1 MRPAS
6 SRKQLYRALTNPDRI
21 SRCCDGWMPRAKS
34 SAAAGSATRTLAKTV
49 HEKAAD
55 LDGSAVLSGG
65 SLENVIRVRGAR
77 QHNLKNVDLTIPR
90 NRLVVFTGVSGSG
103 KSSLAFDTIF
113 AEGQRRY
120 VESLSA
126 YARQFLGQVD
136 KPDVDAIEGLSPA
149 ISIDQKS
156 TSHNPRSTV
165 GTVTEIQDYLRL
177 LFGRAGEPHCPQ
189 CDRSIRPQTID
200 EMVDQIVALPEGIRY
215 QLLAPVVR
223 GKKGTHVKLLGG
235 LVAEGFA
242 RVRINGE
249 VRELADNIELDKNH
263 AHNIEVV
270 VDRLVSR
277 EGVQERLT
285 DSLRTALKRG
295 DGLALVE
302 VVPKAGDEL
311 PEGVERERLYSEN
324 FACPVHGA
332 VMEELSPR
340 LFSFNSPYGACAD
353 CHGIGHLRQFTAER
367 VVPEPSLPVYAA
379 IAPWAEKD
387 NSYYFS
393 LLYSVGEAFNF
404 EIKTPWNQLTD
415 EQRDVLLNGSR
426 EAIMIKAD
434 SRYQK
439 SAGYERPF
447 EGILPIL
454 ERQLRDASGESIRQK
469 LEKFLELVPCATCHG
484 LRLKPEAL
492 AVRVGPYAIHELTAV
507 SVGETLSRI
516 EALMGVGASEGAA
529 PLLNP
534 RQIQIGDLV
543 LREIRMRLKFLLD
556 VGLDYL
562 SLDRPAMTL
571 SGGEAQRIRLATQI
585 GAGLTGV
592 LYVLDEPS
600 IGLHQRDNDRLL
612 ATLLKL
618 RDLGNT
624 LIVVEHDE
632 DTIRAADHIVDIG
645 PGAGVHG
652 GHIVA
657 EGSFEDLLASE
668 ESLTGAYLSGR
679 RSIPTPAERRSAG
692 IRKISLIDCGR
703 NNLTGIDV
711 EVPLGRLVCVTG
723 VSGSGKSTLVNELLH
738 PALEHHL
745 GMKVPFPAGV
755 AELRG
760 ISAIDKVIVIDQSP
774 IGRTPRSNSATY
786 TGAFDP
792 IRQVFAATV
801 EAKARGYQVGQFSF
815 NVKGGRCEACS
826 GQGVNVIEMNFLPD
840 VYVQCDV
847 CKGARYNRE
856 TLQVTY
862 KGHTI
867 ADVLEMTVEQA
878 AEVFSAIPQ
887 AADRLRTLVDV
898 GLGYVKLGQPAPT
911 LSGGE
916 AQRVKLAT
924 ELSKRATGK
933 TLYLI
938 DEPTTGLSF
947 FDVHKL
953 MDVMQRLVD
962 KGNSILVIEHNL
974 DVIRCADWIIDLGP
988 DGGDKGGE
996 IVVVGTPETVA
1007 EHPTSHTGR
1016 YLKQVLAQHPPEVVA
1031 V

>member
-1 MRPAS
+1 MPSAS
-6 SRKQLYRALTNPDRI
+6 
-21 SRCCDGWMPRAKS
+21 
-34 SAAAGSATRTLAKTV
+34 AGSRSKTAPAAQLGEQGEVVTPQVAARMALRTLN
-49 HEKAAD
+49 
-55 LDGSAVLSGG
+55 GG
-65 SLENVIRVRGAR
+65 SLEDVIRVRGAR
-77 QHNLKNVDLTIPR
+77 QHNLRNIDLTIPR

-189 CDRSIRPQTID
+189 CERSIRPQTID
-200 EMVDQIVALPEGIRY
+200 EMVDQILTLPEGTRY

-223 GKKGTHVKLLGG
+223 GKKGTHQRLLSG

-270 VDRLVSR
+270 VDRLVAR
-277 EGVQERLT
+277 EGIQERLT

-295 DGLALVE
+295 EGLALVE
-302 VVPKAGDEL
+302 VVPKTGEEL
-311 PEGVERERLYSEN
+311 PDGLERDRLYSEN
-324 FACPVHGA
+324 FACPEHGA
-332 VMEELSPR
+332 VIEELSPR
-340 LFSFNSPYGACAD
+340 LFSFNSPYGACPD
-353 CHGIGHLRQFTAER
+353 CHGIGHLRRFTMER
-367 VVPEPSLPVYAA
+367 VVPDPSMPVYAA
-379 IAPWAEKD
+379 IAPWSDKD

-393 LLYSVGEAFNF
+393 LLYSVGEAYGF
-404 EIKTPWNQLTD
+404 ELKTPWNQLSD
-415 EQRDVLLNGSR
+415 EQRQVLLEGSK
-426 EAIMIKAD
+426 EPIAIQAD
-434 SRYQK
+434 SRFRKGQQAYV
-439 SAGYERPF
+439 RPF
-447 EGILPIL
+447 EGILPLL
-454 ERQLRDASGESIRQK
+454 ERQLRDANGESIRQK
-469 LEKFLELVPCATCHG
+469 LEKYLELVPCSSCRG
-484 LRLKPEAL
+484 LRLRPEAL
-492 AVRVGPYAIHELTAV
+492 AVRVGPYAIHELTSV
-507 SVGETLSRI
+507 SVSETLSRI
-516 EALMGVGASEGAA
+516 EALMGVGECEAQG
-529 PLLNP
+529 PLLTP
-534 RQIQIGDLV
+534 RQIQIGELV
-543 LREIRMRLKFLLD
+543 LREIRMRLRFLLD

-632 DTIRAADHIVDIG
+632 DTIRAADHLVDIG
-645 PGAGVHG
+645 PGAGIHG
-652 GHIVA
+652 GRVVA
-657 EGSFEDLLASE
+657 EGSLQDLLASS

-679 RSIPTPAERRSAG
+679 RAIPTPAERRDPGS
-692 IRKISLIDCGR
+692 RRLTMVNCCR
-703 NNLTGIDV
+703 NNLQGLEV
-711 EVPLGRLVCVTG
+711 EIPLGRLVCVTG

-738 PALEHHL
+738 PALEHRL
-745 GMKVPFPAGV
+745 GLKVPFPAGLE
-755 AELRG
+755 ELRG
-760 ISAIDKVIVIDQSP
+760 VKAVDKVIVIDQSP
-774 IGRTPRSNSATY
+774 IGRTPRSNPATY

-862 KGHTI
+862 RGHTI

-878 AEVFSAIPQ
+878 CEEFNAIPQ
-887 AADRLRTLVDV
+887 AAERLRTLVDV
-898 GLGYVKLGQPAPT
+898 GLGYIKLGQPAPT

-947 FDVHKL
+947 YDVHKL
-953 MDVMQRLVD
+953 MEVMQRLVD

-974 DVIRCADWIIDLGP
+974 DVIRCADWLIDLGP

-996 IVVVGTPETVA
+996 IVVCGTPEQVA
-1007 EHPTSHTGR
+1007 DHPTSHTGR
-1016 YLKQVLAQHPPEVVA
+1016 YLRKVLAEHPPQPVA
-1031 V
+1031 A

>member
-1 MRPAS
+1 
-6 SRKQLYRALTNPDRI
+6 
-21 SRCCDGWMPRAKS
+21 
-34 SAAAGSATRTLAKTV
+34 
-49 HEKAAD
+49 
-55 LDGSAVLSGG
+55 
-65 SLENVIRVRGAR
+65 
-77 QHNLKNVDLTIPR
+77 
-90 NRLVVFTGVSGSG
+90 
-103 KSSLAFDTIF
+103 
-113 AEGQRRY
+113 
-120 VESLSA
+120 
-126 YARQFLGQVD
+126 
-136 KPDVDAIEGLSPA
+136 
-149 ISIDQKS
+149 
-156 TSHNPRSTV
+156 
-165 GTVTEIQDYLRL
+165 
-177 LFGRAGEPHCPQ
+177 
-189 CDRSIRPQTID
+189 
-200 EMVDQIVALPEGIRY
+200 MVDQILALPEGTRY

-223 GKKGTHVKLLGG
+223 GKKGSHVKLLGG

-270 VDRLVSR
+270 VDRLVAR

-302 VVPKAGDEL
+302 VVPKADEEL
-311 PEGVERERLYSEN
+311 PDGVERERLYSEN

-340 LFSFNSPYGACAD
+340 LFSFNSPYGACPD
-353 CHGIGHLRQFTAER
+353 CHGIGHLRKFTAER
-367 VVPEPSLPVYAA
+367 VLPDPSLPVYAA
-379 IAPWAEKD
+379 IAPWADKD

-393 LLYSVGEAFNF
+393 LLYSVGEAYKF
-404 EIKTPWNQLTD
+404 EIKTPWNQLSA
-415 EQRDVLLNGSR
+415 EQQEVLLHGSQ
-426 EAIMIKAD
+426 EPISIQAD
-434 SRYQK
+434 SRYRK

-454 ERQLRDASGESIRQK
+454 ERQLRDASGESVRQK

-484 LRLKPEAL
+484 LRLRPEAL

-507 SVGETLSRI
+507 SVGETLRRI
-516 EALMGVGASEGAA
+516 ESLMGVGESEGAD
-529 PLLNP
+529 PLLSP

-543 LREIRMRLKFLLD
+543 LREIRLRLKFLLD

-612 ATLLKL
+612 NTLLKL

-632 DTIRAADHIVDIG
+632 DTIRAADYVVDIG

-657 EGSFEDLLASE
+657 EGSFEDLLAAE
-668 ESLTGAYLSGR
+668 DSLTGAYLSGR
-679 RSIPTPAERRSAG
+679 RSIPTPAERRSTG
-692 IRKISLIDCGR
+692 SRRLTMVDCER
-703 NNLTGIDV
+703 NNLAGFDV
-711 EVPLGRLVCVTG
+711 EIPLGRLVCVTG

-738 PALEHHL
+738 PALEHQL
-745 GMKVPFPAGV
+745 GLKVPFPPGLG
-755 AELRG
+755 ELRG
-760 ISAIDKVIVIDQSP
+760 INAIDKVIVIDQSP
-774 IGRTPRSNSATY
+774 IGRTPRSNPATY

-878 AEVFSAIPQ
+878 ADVFSAIPQ

-974 DVIRCADWIIDLGP
+974 DVIRCADWIVDLGP
-988 DGGDKGGE
+988 EGGDKGGE
-996 IVVVGTPETVA
+996 IVVTGTPEEVA
-1007 EHPTSHTGR
+1007 DHPTSHTGR
-1016 YLKQVLAQHPPEVVA
+1016 YLKQVLVQHPPEVVVA
-1031 V
+1031 

>member
-1 MRPAS
+1 MV
-6 SRKQLYRALTNPDRI
+6 RAA
-21 SRCCDGWMPRAKS
+21 AKS
-34 SAAAGSATRTLAKTV
+34 A
-49 HEKAAD
+49 
-55 LDGSAVLSGG
+55 DGSDPVSLAGG
-65 SLENVIRVRGAR
+65 NLEDVIRVRGAR
-77 QHNLKNVDLTIPR
+77 QHNLKNVDVTIPR
-90 NRLVVFTGVSGSG
+90 NKLVVFTGVSGSG

-189 CDRSIRPQTID
+189 CDRSIRPQSID
-200 EMVDQIVALPEGIRY
+200 EMVDQILLLPEETRY

-223 GKKGTHVKLLGG
+223 GKKGTHTKLISG
-235 LVAEGFA
+235 LAAEGFA
-242 RVRINGE
+242 RVRIDGE

-263 AHNIEVV
+263 SHNIEVV
-270 VDRLVSR
+270 VDRLVAR
-277 EGVQERLT
+277 EGIQERLT

-302 VVPKAGDEL
+302 VVPKKDEEL
-311 PEGVERERLYSEN
+311 PDGVDRERLYSEN

-340 LFSFNSPYGACAD
+340 LFSFNSPYGACEV
-353 CHGIGHLRQFTAER
+353 CHGIGHLRKFTSDR
-367 VVPEPSLPVYAA
+367 VVPDPTQPVYAA
-379 IAPWAEKD
+379 VAPWAEKD

-393 LLYSVGEAFNF
+393 LLYSVGEAFGF
-404 EIKTPWNQLTD
+404 EIKTPWKDLTD
-415 EQRDVLLNGSR
+415 EQRDILLNGSS
-426 EAIMIKAD
+426 EPILIQAD

-439 SAGYERPF
+439 GKPGYTRPF

-454 ERQLRDASGESIRQK
+454 ERQLRDVSGEAQRQK
-469 LEKFLELVPCATCHG
+469 LEKYLELVPCKSCAG
-484 LRLKPEAL
+484 KRLRPEAL
-492 AVRVGPYAIHELTAV
+492 AVKVGPFRIPELTSV
-507 SVGETLSRI
+507 SVGQTLDRI
-516 EALMGVGASEGAA
+516 EHLMGVGTHEGSE
-529 PLLNP
+529 PLLNS

-543 LREIRMRLKFLLD
+543 LREIRLRLRFLLD

-612 ATLLKL
+612 NTLRRL

-624 LIVVEHDE
+624 LVVVEHDE
-632 DTIRAADHIVDIG
+632 DTIRAADHLVDIG
-645 PGAGVHG
+645 PGAGIHG

-657 EGSFEDLLASE
+657 EGSFDDLLNSE

-679 RSIPTPAERRSAG
+679 RSIPTPVDRREEG
-692 IRKISLIDCGR
+692 TRRLQLINCNR
-703 NNLTGIDV
+703 NNLKNLSVDF
-711 EVPLGRLVCVTG
+711 PLGRLVSVTG

-738 PALEHHL
+738 PALENGL
-745 GMKVPFPAGV
+745 GLKVPFPTGLG
-755 AELRG
+755 ELRG
-760 ISAIDKVIVIDQSP
+760 IKSIDKVIIIDQSP
-774 IGRTPRSNSATY
+774 IGRTPRSNPATY

-792 IRQVFAATV
+792 IRQIFAATV

-815 NVKGGRCEACS
+815 NVKGGRCESCR

-847 CKGARYNRE
+847 CKGARFNRE
-856 TLQVTY
+856 TLQVKY

-867 ADVLEMTVEQA
+867 ADVLQMTVEQA

-924 ELSKRATGK
+924 ELSRRATGK

-947 FDVHKL
+947 YDVHKL

-962 KGNSILVIEHNL
+962 KGNSIICIEHNL
-974 DVIRCADWIIDLGP
+974 DVIRCSDWVIDLGP
-988 DGGDKGGE
+988 EGGDRGGE
-996 IVVVGTPETVA
+996 LLVTGTPEQVA
-1007 EHPTSHTGR
+1007 LHESSHTGR
-1016 YLKQVLAQHPPEVVA
+1016 YLSHVLEQHPPQIPAEA
-1031 V
+1031 A

>member
-1 MRPAS
+1 MSENSEPKKKSFVEAEN
-6 SRKQLYRALTNPDRI
+6 LTGEKPDNFI
-21 SRCCDGWMPRAKS
+21 C
-34 SAAAGSATRTLAKTV
+34 
-49 HEKAAD
+49 
-55 LDGSAVLSGG
+55 
-65 SLENVIRVRGAR
+65 VRGAR
-77 QHNLKNVDLTIPR
+77 QHNLQDIDLSFPR
-90 NRLVVFTGVSGSG
+90 KKLVVFTGVSGSG

-200 EMVDQIVALPEGIRY
+200 EMVDQIITLPAGTRF

-223 GKKGTHVKLLGG
+223 GKKGTHMKLLSG
-235 LVAEGFA
+235 LATEGFA

-249 VRELADNIELDKNH
+249 VRELSDNIELDKNQIH
-263 AHNIEVV
+263 TIEVV
-270 VDRLVSR
+270 VDRLIAR
-277 EGVQERLT
+277 DEIQERLT

-302 VVPKAGDEL
+302 VVPKKNEEL
-311 PEGVERERLYSEN
+311 PTELERERLYSEN

-332 VMEELSPR
+332 VIEELSPR
-340 LFSFNSPYGACAD
+340 LFSFNSPYGACPD
-353 CHGIGHLRQFTAER
+353 CHGLGHLRKFTVDR
-367 VVPEPSLPVYAA
+367 VIPDPTLPVYAA
-379 IAPWAEKD
+379 VAPWSDKE

-393 LLYSVGEAFNF
+393 LLYSVGEAFGF
-404 EIKTPWNQLTD
+404 EIKTPWKDLLE
-415 EQRDVLLNGSR
+415 EQQKTLLYGSS
-426 EAIMIKAD
+426 EPILIQAD
-434 SRYQK
+434 SRYSK
-439 SAGYERPF
+439 KGGYTKPF

-454 ERQLRDASGESIRQK
+454 ERQLKDASGESSKQK
-469 LEKFLELVPCATCHG
+469 LEKYLELVDCSSCCG
-484 LRLKPEAL
+484 KRLRPEAL
-492 AVRVGPYAIHELTAV
+492 AVKVGPYRITEFTSV
-507 SVGETLSRI
+507 SVGETLDRI
-516 EALMGVGASEGAA
+516 NELIGVGKSKDCN
-529 PLLNP
+529 PLLNN
-534 RQIQIGDLV
+534 RQLQIGDLV
-543 LREIRMRLKFLLD
+543 LKEIRMRLRFLLD

-612 ATLLKL
+612 VTLRRL

-624 LIVVEHDE
+624 LVVVEHDE
-632 DTIRAADHIVDIG
+632 ETIRAADYLVDIG

-652 GHIVA
+652 GRIVA
-657 EGSFEDLLASE
+657 QGTVDNLLNSKD
-668 ESLTGAYLSGR
+668 SLTGAYLSGR
-679 RSIPTPAERRSAG
+679 SSIPTPSIRRNEG
-692 IRKISLIDCGR
+692 NRNLRLVDCQL
-703 NNLTGIDV
+703 NNLKNITVDF
-711 EVPLGRLVCVTG
+711 PLGRLIAVTG
-723 VSGSGKSTLVNELLH
+723 VSGSGKSTLINELLH
-738 PALEHHL
+738 PALNNSL
-745 GMKVPFPAGV
+745 GLKVPFPKGLKQ
-755 AELRG
+755 LRG
-760 ISAIDKVIVIDQSP
+760 IKAIDKVIVIDQSP
-774 IGRTPRSNSATY
+774 IGRTPRSNPATY

-792 IRQVFAATV
+792 IRNIFAASI

-815 NVKGGRCEACS
+815 NVKGGRCEACK

-847 CKGARYNRE
+847 CKGARFNRE
-856 TLQVTY
+856 TLQVKY
-862 KGHTI
+862 KGFSI
-867 ADVLEMTVEQA
+867 SDVLEMTVEQA
-878 AEVFSAIPQ
+878 ADVFTAIPQ
-887 AADRLRTLVDV
+887 AAERLRTLVDV
-898 GLGYVKLGQPAPT
+898 GLGYIKLGQPAPT

-924 ELSKRATGK
+924 ELSRRATGK

-947 FDVHKL
+947 YDVHKL
-953 MDVMQRLVD
+953 MDVIQRLVD
-962 KGNSILVIEHNL
+962 KGNSIIVIEHNL
-974 DVIRCADWIIDLGP
+974 DVIRCSDWIIDLGP
-988 DGGDKGGE
+988 EGGDRGGE
-996 IVVVGTPETVA
+996 VIVSGTPEVVA
-1007 EHPTSHTGR
+1007 AHPTSHTGA
-1016 YLKQVLAQHPPEVVA
+1016 YLKNVLANHPKDISTTSD
-1031 V
+1031 

>member
-1 MRPAS
+1 MGRPAPKPKDPS
-6 SRKQLYRALTNPDRI
+6 H
-21 SRCCDGWMPRAKS
+21 
-34 SAAAGSATRTLAKTV
+34 AAGPIN
-49 HEKAAD
+49 
-55 LDGSAVLSGG
+55 LSGG
-65 SLENVIRVRGAR
+65 SLEDVIRVRGAR
-77 QHNLKNVDLTIPR
+77 QHNLKNVDVTIPR
-90 NRLVVFTGVSGSG
+90 NKLVVFTGVSGSG

-189 CDRSIRPQTID
+189 CDRPIRPQTID
-200 EMVDQIVALPEGIRY
+200 EMVDQILTLPEGTRY

-223 GKKGTHVKLLGG
+223 GKKGTHTKLISSLA
-235 LVAEGFA
+235 AEGFA

-263 AHNIEVV
+263 SHSVDVV
-270 VDRLVSR
+270 VDRLVAR
-277 EGVQERLT
+277 DGIQERLT

-295 DGLALVE
+295 DGLAVVE
-302 VVPKAGDEL
+302 VVPKKDEAL

-324 FACPVHGA
+324 FACPEHGA
-332 VMEELSPR
+332 VFEELSPR
-340 LFSFNSPYGACAD
+340 LFSFNSPYGACED
-353 CHGIGHLRQFTAER
+353 CHGIGHLRKFTSER
-367 VVPEPSLPVYAA
+367 VVPDPSLPVYAA
-379 IAPWAEKD
+379 VAPWAEKD

-393 LLYSVGEAFNF
+393 LLYSVGEAFGF

-415 EQRDVLLNGSR
+415 DQRDVLLNGSR
-426 EAIMIKAD
+426 EPILIQAD
-434 SRYQK
+434 SRYRK
-439 SAGYERPF
+439 SAGYQRPF

-454 ERQLRDASGESIRQK
+454 ERQLRDVSGESQRQK
-469 LEKFLELVPCATCHG
+469 LEKFLELVPCATCAG
-484 LRLKPEAL
+484 QRLRPEAL
-492 AVRVGPYAIHELTAV
+492 AVRVGPFRITELTAV
-507 SVGETLSRI
+507 SVGQTLERI
-516 EALMGVGASEGAA
+516 EHLMGVGAAEGAE
-529 PLLNP
+529 PLLTS

-543 LREIRMRLKFLLD
+543 LREIRMRLRFLLD

-612 ATLLKL
+612 ATLERL

-624 LIVVEHDE
+624 LVVVEHDE
-632 DTIRAADHIVDIG
+632 DTIRAADHLVDIG

-657 EGSFEDLLASE
+657 EGSLDDLLTAE
-668 ESLTGAYLSGR
+668 QSLTGAYLSGR
-679 RSIPTPAERRSAG
+679 RSIPTPPERRNAG
-692 IRKISLIDCGR
+692 SRSLKLVDCAR
-703 NNLTGIDV
+703 NNLKNLSV
-711 EVPLGRLVCVTG
+711 EFPLGRLVSVTG

-738 PALEHHL
+738 PALEHGL
-745 GMKVPFPAGV
+745 GHKVPFPAGL

-760 ISAIDKVIVIDQSP
+760 LKSIDKVIVIDQSP
-774 IGRTPRSNSATY
+774 IGRTPRSNPATY

-815 NVKGGRCEACS
+815 NVKGGRCEACR

-847 CKGARYNRE
+847 CKGARFNRE

-878 AEVFSAIPQ
+878 ANVFSAIPQ

-924 ELSKRATGK
+924 ELSRRATGK

-947 FDVHKL
+947 YDVHKL

-962 KGNSILVIEHNL
+962 KGNSIICIEHNL
-974 DVIRCADWIIDLGP
+974 DVIRCSDWIIDLGP
-988 DGGDKGGE
+988 EGGDKGGQ
-996 IVVVGTPETVA
+996 IVACGTPEEVA
-1007 EHPTSHTGR
+1007 QHPSSHTGR
-1016 YLKQVLAQHPPEVVA
+1016 YLQKVLELHPAQEMA
-1031 V
+1031 TAA

>member
-1 MRPAS
+1 
-6 SRKQLYRALTNPDRI
+6 
-21 SRCCDGWMPRAKS
+21 MPRARGGS
-34 SAAAGSATRTLAKTV
+34 SAPNGSKATAGDSPTLSAGP
-49 HEKAAD
+49 
-55 LDGSAVLSGG
+55 DGLSGR
-65 SLENVIRVRGAR
+65 LEDVIRVRGAR
-77 QHNLKNVDLTIPR
+77 QHNLRNVDLTIPR

-177 LFGRAGEPHCPQ
+177 LFGRAGTPHCPH
-189 CDRSIRPQTID
+189 CDRPISPQTID
-200 EMVDQIVALPEGIRY
+200 EMVDQILTLPEGTRY

-223 GKKGTHVKLLGG
+223 GKKGTHVKLLAG
-235 LVAEGFA
+235 LVTEGFA

-263 AHNIEVV
+263 VHSIEVV
-270 VDRLVSR
+270 VDRLVAR
-277 EGVQERLT
+277 EGLSERLT

-295 DGLALVE
+295 EGLAMVELVPREGEE
-302 VVPKAGDEL
+302 V
-311 PEGVERERLYSEN
+311 PEGWERERLFSEH
-324 FACPVHGA
+324 FACPEHGA

-353 CHGIGHLRQFTAER
+353 CHGLGHLRRFTMQR
-367 VVPEPSLPVYAA
+367 VVPDPNQPVYAA
-379 IAPWAEKD
+379 IAPWSDKD

-393 LLYSVGEAFNF
+393 LLFSVGEAFGF
-404 EIKTPWNQLTD
+404 ELKTPWNQLSD
-415 EQRDVLLNGSR
+415 EQRDVLLNGSG
-426 EAIMIKAD
+426 EPIMIQAD
-434 SRYQK
+434 SRYRK
-439 SAGYERPF
+439 SKGLLRPF
-447 EGILPIL
+447 EGVLPIL
-454 ERQLRDASGESIRQK
+454 ERQLRDASGEAIRQK
-469 LEKFLELVPCATCHG
+469 LEKFLELVPCATCQG
-484 LRLKPEAL
+484 LRLRPEAL
-492 AVRVGPYAIHELTAV
+492 AVRMGPYRIHELTAV
-507 SVGETLSRI
+507 GVDETLRRI
-516 EALMGVGASEGAA
+516 EALMGVGASEPSE
-529 PLLNP
+529 PLLTP
-534 RQIQIGDLV
+534 RQIQIGELV
-543 LREIRMRLKFLLD
+543 LREIRLRLRFLLD

-632 DTIRAADHIVDIG
+632 DTIRAADHLVDIG

-652 GHIVA
+652 GRIVA
-657 EGSFEDLLASE
+657 EGGLKELLAAE

-679 RSIPTPAERRSAG
+679 RTIPTPPERRVAG
-692 IRKISLIDCGR
+692 SRRLRLLNCSR
-703 NNLTGIDV
+703 NNLRDV
-711 EVPLGRLVCVTG
+711 SVDIPLGRLVAVTG

-738 PALEHHL
+738 PALEHEL
-745 GMKVPFPAGV
+745 GLKVPFPTGLG
-755 AELRG
+755 ELRG
-760 ISAIDKVIVIDQSP
+760 IQAVDKVIVIDQSP
-774 IGRTPRSNSATY
+774 IGRTPRSNPATY

-815 NVKGGRCEACS
+815 NVKGGRCEACG

-840 VYVQCDV
+840 VYVQCEV

-856 TLQVTY
+856 TLQVTFR
-862 KGHTI
+862 GHSI
-867 ADVLEMTVEQA
+867 ADVLQMTVEQA
-878 AEVFSAIPQ
+878 AEEFAAIPQ

-898 GLGYVKLGQPAPT
+898 GLGYIKLGQPAPT

-924 ELSKRATGK
+924 ELSRRATGK

-947 FDVHKL
+947 YDVHKL
-953 MDVMQRLVD
+953 VEVVQRLVE
-962 KGNSILVIEHNL
+962 KGNSVLVIEHNL

-988 DGGDKGGE
+988 EGGDKGGE
-996 IVVVGTPETVA
+996 IVVCGTPEEVA

-1016 YLKQVLAQHPPEVVA
+1016 YLRKALEQHPPAPAEVGA
-1031 V
+1031 AA

>member
-1 MRPAS
+1 
-6 SRKQLYRALTNPDRI
+6 
-21 SRCCDGWMPRAKS
+21 MPRATAS
-34 SAAAGSATRTLAKTV
+34 ASPAATAAAPNGATSASEAALTLN
-49 HEKAAD
+49 
-55 LDGSAVLSGG
+55 GG
-65 SLENVIRVRGAR
+65 SLEDVIRVRGAR

-200 EMVDQIVALPEGIRY
+200 EMVDQILTLPEGTRY

-263 AHNIEVV
+263 AHHIEVV
-270 VDRLVSR
+270 VDRLVAR
-277 EGVQERLT
+277 DGIQERLT

-302 VVPKAGDEL
+302 VVPKTGEEL
-311 PEGVERERLYSEN
+311 PEGLERERLYSEN

-340 LFSFNSPYGACAD
+340 LFSFNSPYGACPD
-353 CHGIGHLRQFTAER
+353 CHGLGHLRQFTEDR
-367 VVPEPSLPVYAA
+367 VVPDPSLPVYAA
-379 IAPWAEKD
+379 IAPWSDKD
-387 NSYYFS
+387 SSYYFS
-393 LLYSVGEAFNF
+393 LLYSVGEAFGF
-404 EIKTPWNQLTD
+404 EIKLPWSELGQ
-415 EQRDVLLNGSR
+415 EQRQVLLHGSS
-426 EAIMIKAD
+426 EPIPIQAD
-434 SRYQK
+434 SRYRK
-439 SAGYERPF
+439 SQTYERPF

-454 ERQLRDASGESIRQK
+454 ERQLRDASGEAVRQK
-469 LEKFLELVPCATCHG
+469 LEKYLELVPCSTCQG
-484 LRLKPEAL
+484 LRLRPEAL
-492 AVRVGPYAIHELTAV
+492 AVRVGPYRIHELTST
-507 SVGETLSRI
+507 SVGESLARI
-516 EALMGVGASEGAA
+516 EALMGVGASAGAP
-529 PLLNP
+529 PLLSP

-632 DTIRAADHIVDIG
+632 DTIRAADYVVDIG

-652 GHIVA
+652 GRIVS
-657 EGSFEDLLASE
+657 EGGLEQLLAAE
-668 ESLTGAYLSGR
+668 DSLTGAYLSGR
-679 RSIPTPAERRSAG
+679 RSIPTPAERRQACT
-692 IRKISLIDCGR
+692 RQLTLVNCRR
-703 NNLTGIDV
+703 NNLDDISV
-711 EVPLGRLVCVTG
+711 EIPLGRLVCVTG

-738 PALEHHL
+738 PALEHKL
-745 GMKVPFPAGV
+745 GLKVPFPSGL
-755 AELRG
+755 ESLKG
-760 ISAIDKVIVIDQSP
+760 MKSIDKVIVIDQSP
-774 IGRTPRSNSATY
+774 IGRTPRSNPATY

-862 KGHTI
+862 KGFTI
-867 ADVLEMTVEQA
+867 ADVLQMTVEQA
-878 AEVFSAIPQ
+878 ADVFSAIPQ

-898 GLGYVKLGQPAPT
+898 GLGYIKLGQPAPT

-947 FDVHKL
+947 YDVHKL

-988 DGGDKGGE
+988 EGGDKGGE
-996 IVVVGTPETVA
+996 IVVCGTPEEVA

-1016 YLKQVLAQHPPEVVA
+1016 YLKQVLEQHPPVEVA
-1031 V
+1031 A

>member
-1 MRPAS
+1 MV
-6 SRKQLYRALTNPDRI
+6 RAA
-21 SRCCDGWMPRAKS
+21 AKS
-34 SAAAGSATRTLAKTV
+34 A
-49 HEKAAD
+49 
-55 LDGSAVLSGG
+55 DGSDPVSLAGG
-65 SLENVIRVRGAR
+65 NLEDVIRVRGAR
-77 QHNLKNVDLTIPR
+77 QHNLKNVDVTIPR
-90 NRLVVFTGVSGSG
+90 NKLVVFTGVSGSG

-189 CDRSIRPQTID
+189 CDRSIRPQSID
-200 EMVDQIVALPEGIRY
+200 EMVDQILLLPEETRY

-223 GKKGTHVKLLGG
+223 GKKGTHTKLISG
-235 LVAEGFA
+235 LAAEGFA

-263 AHNIEVV
+263 SHNVEVV
-270 VDRLVSR
+270 VDRLVAR
-277 EGVQERLT
+277 EGIQERLT

-302 VVPKAGDEL
+302 VVPKKGEGL
-311 PEGVERERLYSEN
+311 PDGVDRERLYSEN
-324 FACPVHGA
+324 YACPVHGA

-340 LFSFNSPYGACAD
+340 LFSFNSPYGACEV
-353 CHGIGHLRQFTAER
+353 CHGIGHLRKFTSDR
-367 VVPEPSLPVYAA
+367 VVPDPTQPVYAA
-379 IAPWAEKD
+379 VAPWAEKD

-393 LLYSVGEAFNF
+393 LLYSVGEAFGF
-404 EIKTPWNQLTD
+404 EIKTPWKDLTD
-415 EQRDVLLNGSR
+415 EQRDILLNGSS
-426 EAIMIKAD
+426 EPILIQAD

-439 SAGYERPF
+439 GKPGYTRPF

-454 ERQLRDASGESIRQK
+454 ERQLRDVSGEAQRQK
-469 LEKFLELVPCATCHG
+469 LEKYLELVPCLACG
-484 LRLKPEAL
+484 GKRLRPEAL
-492 AVRVGPYAIHELTAV
+492 AVKVGPFRITDLTSV
-507 SVGETLSRI
+507 SVDQTLERI
-516 EALMGVGASEGAA
+516 EQMMGVGAHEGSE
-529 PLLNP
+529 PLLNS

-543 LREIRMRLKFLLD
+543 LREIRLRLCFLLD

-612 ATLLKL
+612 NTLRRL

-624 LIVVEHDE
+624 LVVVEHDE
-632 DTIRAADHIVDIG
+632 DTIRAADHLVDIG
-645 PGAGVHG
+645 PGAGIHG

-657 EGSFEDLLASE
+657 EGSFDDLLNSE
-668 ESLTGAYLSGR
+668 DSLTGAYLSGR
-679 RSIPTPAERRSAG
+679 RSIPTPAERREEG
-692 IRKISLIDCGR
+692 TRRLQLMNCNR
-703 NNLTGIDV
+703 NNLKNVNVDF
-711 EVPLGRLVCVTG
+711 PLGRLVSVTG

-738 PALEHHL
+738 PALENGL
-745 GMKVPFPAGV
+745 GLKVPFPTGLG
-755 AELRG
+755 ELRG
-760 ISAIDKVIVIDQSP
+760 IKSIDKVIIIDQSP
-774 IGRTPRSNSATY
+774 IGRTPRSNPATY

-792 IRQVFAATV
+792 IRQIFAATV

-815 NVKGGRCEACS
+815 NVKGGRCESCR

-847 CKGARYNRE
+847 CKGARFNRE
-856 TLQVTY
+856 TLQVKY

-867 ADVLEMTVEQA
+867 ADVLQMTVEQA

-924 ELSKRATGK
+924 ELSRRATGK

-947 FDVHKL
+947 YDVHKL

-962 KGNSILVIEHNL
+962 KGNSIICIEHNL
-974 DVIRCADWIIDLGP
+974 DVIRCSDWVIDLGP
-988 DGGDKGGE
+988 EGGDRGGE
-996 IVVVGTPETVA
+996 LLVTGTPEQVA
-1007 EHPTSHTGR
+1007 QHESSHTGR
-1016 YLKQVLAQHPPEVVA
+1016 YLSHVLEQHPPQVPAEA
-1031 V
+1031 A

>member
-1 MRPAS
+1 MGRPAPKPKDPS
-6 SRKQLYRALTNPDRI
+6 H
-21 SRCCDGWMPRAKS
+21 
-34 SAAAGSATRTLAKTV
+34 AAGPIN
-49 HEKAAD
+49 
-55 LDGSAVLSGG
+55 LSGG
-65 SLENVIRVRGAR
+65 SLEDVIRVRGAR
-77 QHNLKNVDLTIPR
+77 QHNLKNVDVTIPR
-90 NRLVVFTGVSGSG
+90 NKLVVFTGVSGSG

-189 CDRSIRPQTID
+189 CDRPIRPQTID
-200 EMVDQIVALPEGIRY
+200 EMVDQILTLPEGTRY

-223 GKKGTHVKLLGG
+223 GKKGTHTKLISG
-235 LVAEGFA
+235 LAAEGFA

-263 AHNIEVV
+263 SHSIDVV
-270 VDRLVSR
+270 VDRLVAR
-277 EGVQERLT
+277 DGIQERLT

-295 DGLALVE
+295 DGLAVVE
-302 VVPKAGDEL
+302 VVPKKDEAL

-324 FACPVHGA
+324 FACPEHGA
-332 VMEELSPR
+332 VFEELSPR
-340 LFSFNSPYGACAD
+340 LFSFNSPYGACED
-353 CHGIGHLRQFTAER
+353 CHGIGHLRKFTSER
-367 VVPEPSLPVYAA
+367 VVPDPSLPVYAA
-379 IAPWAEKD
+379 VAPWAEKD

-393 LLYSVGEAFNF
+393 LLYSVGEAFGF

-415 EQRDVLLNGSR
+415 DQRDVLLNGSR
-426 EAIMIKAD
+426 EPILIQAD
-434 SRYQK
+434 SRYRK
-439 SAGYERPF
+439 SAGYQRPF

-454 ERQLRDASGESIRQK
+454 ERQLRDVSGESQRQK
-469 LEKFLELVPCATCHG
+469 LEKFLELVPCATCAG
-484 LRLKPEAL
+484 QRLRPEAL
-492 AVRVGPYAIHELTAV
+492 AVRVGPFRITELTAV
-507 SVGETLSRI
+507 SVGQTLERI
-516 EALMGVGASEGAA
+516 EHLMGVGAAEGAE
-529 PLLNP
+529 PLLTS

-543 LREIRMRLKFLLD
+543 LREIRMRLRFLLD

-612 ATLLKL
+612 ATLERL

-624 LIVVEHDE
+624 LVVVEHDE
-632 DTIRAADHIVDIG
+632 DTIRAADHLVDIG

-657 EGSFEDLLASE
+657 EGSLDDLLTAE
-668 ESLTGAYLSGR
+668 QSLTGAYLSGR
-679 RSIPTPAERRSAG
+679 RSIPTPPERRNAG
-692 IRKISLIDCGR
+692 SRSLKLVDCAR
-703 NNLTGIDV
+703 NNLKNLSV
-711 EVPLGRLVCVTG
+711 EFPLGRLVSVTG

-738 PALEHHL
+738 PALEHGL
-745 GMKVPFPAGV
+745 GHKVPFPAGL

-760 ISAIDKVIVIDQSP
+760 LKSIDKVIVIDQSP
-774 IGRTPRSNSATY
+774 IGRTPRSNPASY

-815 NVKGGRCEACS
+815 NVKGGRCEACR

-847 CKGARYNRE
+847 CKGARFNRE

-878 AEVFSAIPQ
+878 ADVFSAIPQ

-924 ELSKRATGK
+924 ELSRRATGK

-947 FDVHKL
+947 YDVHKL

-962 KGNSILVIEHNL
+962 KGNSIICIEHNL
-974 DVIRCADWIIDLGP
+974 DVIRCSDWIIDLGP
-988 DGGDKGGE
+988 EGGDNGGQ
-996 IVVVGTPETVA
+996 IVACGTPEEVA
-1007 EHPTSHTGR
+1007 QHPSSHTGR
-1016 YLKQVLAQHPPEVVA
+1016 YLQKVLELHPAQEMA
-1031 V
+1031 TAA

>member
-1 MRPAS
+1 
-6 SRKQLYRALTNPDRI
+6 
-21 SRCCDGWMPRAKS
+21 
-34 SAAAGSATRTLAKTV
+34 
-49 HEKAAD
+49 
-55 LDGSAVLSGG
+55 
-65 SLENVIRVRGAR
+65 
-77 QHNLKNVDLTIPR
+77 
-90 NRLVVFTGVSGSG
+90 
-103 KSSLAFDTIF
+103 
-113 AEGQRRY
+113 
-120 VESLSA
+120 
-126 YARQFLGQVD
+126 
-136 KPDVDAIEGLSPA
+136 
-149 ISIDQKS
+149 
-156 TSHNPRSTV
+156 
-165 GTVTEIQDYLRL
+165 
-177 LFGRAGEPHCPQ
+177 
-189 CDRSIRPQTID
+189 
-200 EMVDQIVALPEGIRY
+200 MVDQILTLPEGCRY

-223 GKKGTHVKLLGG
+223 GKKGTHVKLLSG

-270 VDRLVSR
+270 VDRLVAR
-277 EGVQERLT
+277 EGIQERLT

-295 DGLALVE
+295 EGLALVE
-302 VVPKAGDEL
+302 VVPKGEEPL
-311 PEGVERERLYSEN
+311 PDGVERERLYSEN

-340 LFSFNSPYGACAD
+340 LFSFNSPYGACSD
-353 CHGIGHLRQFTAER
+353 CHGIGHLRKFTMER
-367 VVPEPSLPVYAA
+367 VVPDPSLPVYAA
-379 IAPWAEKD
+379 IAPWSDKD

-393 LLYSVGEAFNF
+393 LIYSVGEAFGF
-404 EIKTPWNQLTD
+404 EIKTPWNQLTA
-415 EQRDVLLNGSR
+415 EQQEALLNGSK
-426 EAIMIKAD
+426 EPIVIQAD
-434 SRYQK
+434 SRYRKGQ
-439 SAGYERPF
+439 SYTRPF

-454 ERQLRDASGESIRQK
+454 ERQLRDASGESVRQK
-469 LEKFLELVPCATCHG
+469 LEKYLEMVPCATCRG
-484 LRLKPEAL
+484 LRLRPEAL
-492 AVRVGPYAIHELTAV
+492 AVKVGPYAIHELTAV
-507 SVGETLSRI
+507 SVAESLSRI
-516 EALMGVGASEGAA
+516 EALMGVGESEARG
-529 PLLNP
+529 PLLSE

-543 LREIRMRLKFLLD
+543 LREIRMRLRFLLD

-632 DTIRAADHIVDIG
+632 DTIRAADHLVDIG

-657 EGSFEDLLASE
+657 EGSLANLLAAE

-679 RSIPTPAERRSAG
+679 RSIPTPAQRRDAG
-692 IRKISLIDCGR
+692 SRRLTLQNCSR

-711 EVPLGRLVCVTG
+711 EIPLGRLVCVTG

-738 PALEHHL
+738 PALEHQL
-745 GMKVPFPAGV
+745 GLKVPFPAGLG
-755 AELRG
+755 ELRG
-760 ISAIDKVIVIDQSP
+760 IKAIDKVIVIDQSP
-774 IGRTPRSNSATY
+774 IGRTPRSNPATY

-878 AEVFSAIPQ
+878 ADVFSAIPQ
-887 AADRLRTLVDV
+887 AAERLRTLVDV

-947 FDVHKL
+947 YDVHKL

-974 DVIRCADWIIDLGP
+974 DVIRCADWIVDLGP

-1007 EHPTSHTGR
+1007 EHPTSHTGK
-1016 YLKQVLAQHPPEVVA
+1016 YLKQVLEQHPPQVVA
-1031 V
+1031 A

>member
-1 MRPAS
+1 MG
-6 SRKQLYRALTNPDRI
+6 RAAPKSKAPSLAEPVKLTAESD
-21 SRCCDGWMPRAKS
+21 
-34 SAAAGSATRTLAKTV
+34 
-49 HEKAAD
+49 
-55 LDGSAVLSGG
+55 
-65 SLENVIRVRGAR
+65 ENVIRVRGAR

-90 NRLVVFTGVSGSG
+90 NKMVVFTGVSGSG

-177 LFGRAGEPHCPQ
+177 LFGRAGDPHCPR
-189 CDRSIRPQTID
+189 CDRPIRPQTID
-200 EMVDQIVALPEGIRY
+200 EMVDQILTLPESTRY

-223 GKKGTHVKLLGG
+223 GKKGTHTKLISG
-235 LVAEGFA
+235 LAAEGFA
-242 RVRINGE
+242 RVRIDGE
-249 VRELADNIELDKNH
+249 VRELADNIELDKNQS
-263 AHNIEVV
+263 HNIEVV
-270 VDRLVSR
+270 VDRLVAR
-277 EGVQERLT
+277 EGIQERLT

-295 DGLALVE
+295 DGLAIVE
-302 VVPKAGDEL
+302 VVPKKDEQL
-311 PEGVERERLYSEN
+311 PEGVDRERLFSEN
-324 FACPVHGA
+324 FACPEHGA
-332 VMEELSPR
+332 IMEELSPR
-340 LFSFNSPYGACAD
+340 LFSFNSPYGACEA
-353 CHGIGHLRQFTAER
+353 CHGIGHLRKFTAER
-367 VVPEPSLPVYAA
+367 VVPDPSLPVYAA
-379 IAPWAEKD
+379 VAPWAEKD

-393 LLYSVGEAFNF
+393 LLYSVGEAFGF
-404 EIKTPWNQLTD
+404 EIKTPWKELTE
-415 EQRDVLLNGSR
+415 EQQDVLLNGSR
-426 EAIMIKAD
+426 EPILIQAD
-434 SRYQK
+434 SRYRK
-439 SAGYERPF
+439 GSAGYQRPF

-454 ERQLRDASGESIRQK
+454 ERQLRDASGEAQRQK
-469 LEKFLELVPCATCHG
+469 LEKFLELVPCSSCAG
-484 LRLKPEAL
+484 KRLRPEAL
-492 AVRVGPYAIHELTAV
+492 AVRMGCFRITDLTAV
-507 SVGETLSRI
+507 SVGQTLDRI
-516 EALMGVGASEGAA
+516 EQLMGVGAFESSA
-529 PLLNP
+529 PLLTN
-534 RQIQIGDLV
+534 RQMQIGDLV
-543 LREIRMRLKFLLD
+543 LREIRMRLRFLLD

-612 ATLLKL
+612 ATLERL

-624 LIVVEHDE
+624 LVVVEHDE
-632 DTIRAADHIVDIG
+632 DTIRAADHVVDIG

-657 EGSFEDLLASE
+657 EGSLDDLLNAADSV
-668 ESLTGAYLSGR
+668 TGAYLSGE

-692 IRKISLIDCGR
+692 TRSLKLLNCNR
-703 NNLTGIDV
+703 NNLKDLSV
-711 EVPLGRLVCVTG
+711 EFPLGRLVSITG

-738 PALEHHL
+738 PALEHGL
-745 GMKVPFPAGV
+745 GHKVPFPHGLG
-755 AELRG
+755 EMRG
-760 ISAIDKVIVIDQSP
+760 LKSIDKVIVIDQSP
-774 IGRTPRSNSATY
+774 IGRTPRSNPATY

-815 NVKGGRCEACS
+815 NVKGGRCEACR

-847 CKGARYNRE
+847 CKGARFNRE

-862 KGHTI
+862 RGHTI

-924 ELSKRATGK
+924 ELSRRATGK

-947 FDVHKL
+947 YDVHKL

-962 KGNSILVIEHNL
+962 KGNSIICIEHNL
-974 DVIRCADWIIDLGP
+974 DVIRCSDWLIDLGP
-988 DGGDKGGE
+988 EGGDRGGQL
-996 IVVVGTPETVA
+996 VACGTPEEVA
-1007 EHPTSHTGR
+1007 QHPTSHTGR
-1016 YLKQVLAQHPPEVVA
+1016 YLARVLEQHPPQPVPLA
-1031 V
+1031 A

>member
-1 MRPAS
+1 
-6 SRKQLYRALTNPDRI
+6 
-21 SRCCDGWMPRAKS
+21 MPRA
-34 SAAAGSATRTLAKTV
+34 LAQSV
-49 HEKAAD
+49 NEKAAQQA
-55 LDGSAVLSGG
+55 LNALNGG
-65 SLENVIRVRGAR
+65 RSLEDVIRVRGAR
-77 QHNLKNVDLTIPR
+77 QHNLKNVDVTIPR
-90 NRLVVFTGVSGSG
+90 NKLVVFTGVSGSG

-177 LFGRAGEPHCPQ
+177 LFGRAGEPHCPA
-189 CDRSIRPQTID
+189 CDRSIRPQSID
-200 EMVDQIVALPEGIRY
+200 EMVDQILQLPEGTRY

-223 GKKGTHVKLLGG
+223 GKKGTHVKLLSG

-270 VDRLVSR
+270 VDRLVAR

-295 DGLALVE
+295 EGLALVE
-302 VVPKAGDEL
+302 VVPKADEPL
-311 PEGVERERLYSEN
+311 PEGVEKERLYSEN

-340 LFSFNSPYGACAD
+340 LFSFNSPYGACPD
-353 CHGIGHLRQFTAER
+353 CHGIGHLRQFTTER
-367 VVPEPSLPVYAA
+367 VIPDPSLPVYAA
-379 IAPWAEKD
+379 VAPWAEKD
-387 NSYYFS
+387 NAYYFS
-393 LLYSVGEAFNF
+393 LLYSVGEAFGF
-404 EIKTPWNQLTD
+404 EIKTPWNELTP
-415 EQRDVLLNGSR
+415 EQHDVLLNGSK
-426 EAIMIKAD
+426 EPIAIQAD
-434 SRYQK
+434 SRYRKAQT
-439 SAGYERPF
+439 YLRPF

-454 ERQLRDASGESIRQK
+454 ERQLRDASGESMRQK
-469 LEKFLELVPCATCHG
+469 LEKYLELVPCASCHG

-492 AVRVGPYAIHELTAV
+492 AVRVGPYRIHELTSS
-507 SVGETLSRI
+507 SVGESLRRI
-516 EALMGVGASEGAA
+516 EALMGVGASEGSE

-612 ATLLKL
+612 NTLTKL

-657 EGSFEDLLASE
+657 EGSLDTLLSAKD
-668 ESLTGAYLSGR
+668 SLTGAYLSGR
-679 RSIPTPAERRSAG
+679 RAIPTPAERRSSG
-692 IRKISLIDCGR
+692 SRKLTLVGCAR
-703 NNLTGIDV
+703 NNLSGFDV
-711 EVPLGRLVCVTG
+711 DFPLGRLVCVTG
-723 VSGSGKSTLVNELLH
+723 VSGSGKSTMVNELLH
-738 PALEHHL
+738 PALEHKL
-745 GMKVPFPAGV
+745 GLKVPFPSGV
-755 AELRG
+755 QELKG
-760 ISAIDKVIVIDQSP
+760 ITAIDKVIVIDQSP
-774 IGRTPRSNSATY
+774 IGRTPRSNPATY

-856 TLQVTY
+856 TLQVKY
-862 KGHTI
+862 KGFTI

-878 AEVFSAIPQ
+878 CEVFSAIPQ

-947 FDVHKL
+947 YDVHKL
-953 MDVMQRLVD
+953 MDVIQRLVD
-962 KGNSILVIEHNL
+962 KGNSVLVIEHNL
-974 DVIRCADWIIDLGP
+974 DVIRCSDWIIDLGP
-988 DGGDKGGE
+988 EGGDKGGE
-996 IVVVGTPETVA
+996 IVVTGTPEEVA
-1007 EHPTSHTGR
+1007 QHPSSHTGR
-1016 YLKQVLAQHPPEVVA
+1016 YLKQVLEQHPPQA
-1031 V
+1031 AAA

>member
-1 MRPAS
+1 MGR
-6 SRKQLYRALTNPDRI
+6 L
-21 SRCCDGWMPRAKS
+21 
-34 SAAAGSATRTLAKTV
+34 AGV
-49 HEKAAD
+49 NGQEKAARKEPF
-55 LDGSAVLSGG
+55 DGGLNLEG
-65 SLENVIRVRGAR
+65 SLEDVIRVRGAR
-77 QHNLKNVDLTIPR
+77 QHNLRNIDLTIPR
-90 NRLVVFTGVSGSG
+90 NSLVVFTGVSGSG

-177 LFGRAGEPHCPQ
+177 LYGRAGEPHCPQ
-189 CDRSIRPQTID
+189 CDRSIRPESID
-200 EMVDQIVALPEGIRY
+200 EMVDRISSLPEGTRY

-223 GKKGTHVKLLGG
+223 GKKGTHTKLLSG

-249 VRELADNIELDKNH
+249 VRELSDNIELDKNH

-270 VDRLVSR
+270 VDRLVAR
-277 EGVQERLT
+277 EGIAERLT
-285 DSLRTALKRG
+285 DSLRTCLKRG

-302 VVPKAGDEL
+302 VVPKAGEEL
-311 PEGVERERLYSEN
+311 PEGVDRERLYSEN

-340 LFSFNSPYGACAD
+340 LFSFNSPYGACPD
-353 CHGIGHLRQFTAER
+353 CHGLGHLRTFTFER
-367 VVPEPSLPVYAA
+367 VVPDPSLPVYAA
-379 IAPWAEKD
+379 IAPWSDKD

-393 LLYSVGEAFNF
+393 LLFSVGEAFGF
-404 EIKTPWNQLTD
+404 EIKQPWKQLTAD
-415 EQRDVLLNGSR
+415 QQKILLYGSP
-426 EAIMIKAD
+426 EPIAVQAD
-434 SRYQK
+434 SRYAK
-439 SAGYERPF
+439 GPGYLRPF

-454 ERQLRDASGESIRQK
+454 ERQLRDASGEAVRQK
-469 LEKFLELVPCATCHG
+469 LEKYLDLVPCGTCHG
-484 LRLKPEAL
+484 LRLRPEAL
-492 AVRVGPYAIHELTAV
+492 AVKVGPYGITELTNV
-507 SVGETLSRI
+507 SVAVTLERI
-516 EALMGVGASEGAA
+516 EALMGVGIAAGSA

-612 ATLLKL
+612 ATLFKL

-632 DTIRAADHIVDIG
+632 DTIRAADHLVDIG

-657 EGSFEDLLASE
+657 EGSLQNLLEAED
-668 ESLTGAYLSGR
+668 SLTGAYLSGR
-679 RSIPTPAERRSAG
+679 RSIPTPTERREASN
-692 IRKISLIDCGR
+692 RKLTLVQCRR
-703 NNLTGIDV
+703 NNLQGLDV
-711 EVPLGRLVCVTG
+711 DIPLGRLVCVTG

-738 PALEHHL
+738 PALEHKL
-745 GMKVPFPAGV
+745 GLKVPFPAGME
-755 AELRG
+755 ELRG
-760 ISAIDKVIVIDQSP
+760 IKSIDKVIVIDQSP
-774 IGRTPRSNSATY
+774 IGRTPRSNPATY

-856 TLQVTY
+856 TLQVAY

-867 ADVLEMTVEQA
+867 ADVLQMTVEQA

-887 AADRLRTLVDV
+887 AAERLRTLVDV
-898 GLGYVKLGQPAPT
+898 GLGYIKLGQPAPT

-916 AQRVKLAT
+916 AQRVKLAS

-947 FDVHKL
+947 YDVHKL

-962 KGNSILVIEHNL
+962 KGNSIVVIEHNL
-974 DVIRCADWIIDLGP
+974 DVIRCSDWLIDLGP
-988 DGGDKGGE
+988 EGGDKGGE
-996 IVVVGTPETVA
+996 IVVAGTPEQVA
-1007 EHPTSHTGR
+1007 EHPTSHTAR
-1016 YLKQVLAQHPPEVVA
+1016 YLKTVLAQHPAAVA
-1031 V
+1031 APG

>member
-1 MRPAS
+1 
-6 SRKQLYRALTNPDRI
+6 
-21 SRCCDGWMPRAKS
+21 MPRAS
-34 SAAAGSATRTLAKTV
+34 AGSRSPQVARAPAV
-49 HEKAAD
+49 PAPSESSPSQPPVVEPQAAHHR
-55 LDGSAVLSGG
+55 LSGG
-65 SLENVIRVRGAR
+65 SLEEVIRVRGAR

-200 EMVDQIVALPEGIRY
+200 EMVDQILTLPEGTRY
-215 QLLAPVVR
+215 QVLAPVVR

-263 AHNIEVV
+263 SHNIEVV
-270 VDRLVSR
+270 VDRLVAR

-295 DGLALVE
+295 EGLALVE
-302 VVPKAGDEL
+302 VVPKTGEEL

-324 FACPVHGA
+324 FACPAHGA

-353 CHGIGHLRQFTAER
+353 CHGIGHLRRFTTER
-367 VVPEPSLPVYAA
+367 VVPDPAQPVYAA
-379 IAPWAEKD
+379 VAPWSDKD

-393 LLYSVGEAFNF
+393 LLYSVGEAFGF
-404 EIKTPWNQLTD
+404 ELKTPWNQLSE

-426 EAIMIKAD
+426 EPIPIQAD
-434 SRYQK
+434 SRYRKGQ
-439 SAGYERPF
+439 SYVRPF

-454 ERQLRDASGESIRQK
+454 ERQLRDASGEAIRQK
-469 LEKFLELVPCATCHG
+469 LEKYLELVPCSTCRG

-507 SVGETLSRI
+507 SVDDTLHRI
-516 EALMGVGASEGAA
+516 EALMGVGASEGSE
-529 PLLNP
+529 PLLTP

-612 ATLLKL
+612 ATLIKL

-632 DTIRAADHIVDIG
+632 DTIRAADHLVDIG
-645 PGAGVHG
+645 PGAGVQG

-657 EGSFEDLLASE
+657 EGSLEDLLQAE
-668 ESLTGAYLSGR
+668 DSLTGAYLSGR
-679 RSIPTPAERRSAG
+679 RSIPTPAQRRAAG
-692 IRKISLIDCGR
+692 SRRLALVNCSR
-703 NNLTGIDV
+703 NNLTGVDV
-711 EVPLGRLVCVTG
+711 DIPLGRLVCVTG

-738 PALEHHL
+738 PALEHKL
-745 GMKVPFPAGV
+745 GLKVPFPAGLD
-755 AELRG
+755 ELRG
-760 ISAIDKVIVIDQSP
+760 IKAIDKVIVIDQSP
-774 IGRTPRSNSATY
+774 IGRTPRSNPATY

-815 NVKGGRCEACS
+815 NVKGGRCEACG

-862 KGHTI
+862 RGHTI

-878 AEVFSAIPQ
+878 AGEFSAIPQ

-898 GLGYVKLGQPAPT
+898 GLGYIKLGQSAPT

-947 FDVHKL
+947 YDVHKL
-953 MDVMQRLVD
+953 MEVMQRLVD
-962 KGNSILVIEHNL
+962 QGNSILVIEHNL

-988 DGGDKGGE
+988 EGGNKGGE
-996 IVVVGTPETVA
+996 IVAVGTPETVA

-1016 YLKQVLAQHPPEVVA
+1016 YLKQVLEQHPPEVVA

>member
-1 MRPAS
+1 
-6 SRKQLYRALTNPDRI
+6 
-21 SRCCDGWMPRAKS
+21 
-34 SAAAGSATRTLAKTV
+34 
-49 HEKAAD
+49 
-55 LDGSAVLSGG
+55 
-65 SLENVIRVRGAR
+65 
-77 QHNLKNVDLTIPR
+77 
-90 NRLVVFTGVSGSG
+90 
-103 KSSLAFDTIF
+103 
-113 AEGQRRY
+113 
-120 VESLSA
+120 
-126 YARQFLGQVD
+126 
-136 KPDVDAIEGLSPA
+136 
-149 ISIDQKS
+149 
-156 TSHNPRSTV
+156 
-165 GTVTEIQDYLRL
+165 
-177 LFGRAGEPHCPQ
+177 
-189 CDRSIRPQTID
+189 
-200 EMVDQIVALPEGIRY
+200 
-215 QLLAPVVR
+215 
-223 GKKGTHVKLLGG
+223 VKLLSG

-263 AHNIEVV
+263 AHHIEVV
-270 VDRLVSR
+270 VDRLVAR
-277 EGVQERLT
+277 EGIQERLT

-302 VVPKAGDEL
+302 VVPKAEEEL
-311 PEGVERERLYSEN
+311 PDTIERERLYSEN

-332 VMEELSPR
+332 VMDELSPR

-353 CHGIGHLRQFTAER
+353 CHGIGHLRKFTAER
-367 VVPEPSLPVYAA
+367 VIPDPSLPVYAA
-379 IAPWAEKD
+379 VAPWAEKD

-393 LLYSVGEAFNF
+393 LLFSVGEAFGF
-404 EIKTPWNQLTD
+404 EIKTPWNQLSA
-415 EQRDVLLNGSR
+415 EQQDVLLNGSR
-426 EAIMIKAD
+426 EPITIQAD
-434 SRYQK
+434 SRYRKGQ
-439 SAGYERPF
+439 SYVRPF

-454 ERQLRDASGESIRQK
+454 ERQLRDASGESMRQK
-469 LEKFLELVPCATCHG
+469 LEKFLELVPCASCQG

-492 AVRVGPYAIHELTAV
+492 AVRVGPFRIHELTSS
-507 SVGETLSRI
+507 SVGESLRRI
-516 EALMGVGASEGAA
+516 EQLMGVGAHEGDE
-529 PLLNP
+529 PLLNA
-534 RQIQIGDLV
+534 RQIQIGELV
-543 LREIRMRLKFLLD
+543 LREIRLRLRFLLD

-612 ATLLKL
+612 HTLIKL

-657 EGSFEDLLASE
+657 EGSLDNLLNAE

-679 RSIPTPAERRSAG
+679 RAIPTPAQRRDSG
-692 IRKISLIDCGR
+692 SRRLTLVDCER
-703 NNLTGIDV
+703 NNLSGFNAEI
-711 EVPLGRLVCVTG
+711 PLGRLVCVTG

-738 PALEHHL
+738 PALEHQL
-745 GMKVPFPAGV
+745 GLKVPFPVGLG
-755 AELRG
+755 ELRG
-760 ISAIDKVIVIDQSP
+760 IKAIDKVIVIDQSP
-774 IGRTPRSNSATY
+774 IGRTPRSNPATY

-856 TLQVTY
+856 TLQVKY
-862 KGHTI
+862 KGCTI

-878 AEVFSAIPQ
+878 CEVFSAIPQ

-924 ELSKRATGK
+924 ELSRRATGK

-947 FDVHKL
+947 YDVHKL

-974 DVIRCADWIIDLGP
+974 DVIRCCDWILDLGP
-988 DGGDKGGE
+988 EGGDKGGQ
-996 IVVVGTPETVA
+996 IVVCGTPEEVA

-1016 YLKQVLAQHPPEVVA
+1016 YLRQVLAQHPPLPQA
-1031 V
+1031 G

>member
-1 MRPAS
+1 MV
-6 SRKQLYRALTNPDRI
+6 RAA
-21 SRCCDGWMPRAKS
+21 AKS
-34 SAAAGSATRTLAKTV
+34 A
-49 HEKAAD
+49 
-55 LDGSAVLSGG
+55 DGSDPVSLAGG
-65 SLENVIRVRGAR
+65 NLEDVIRVRGAR
-77 QHNLKNVDLTIPR
+77 QHNLKNVDVTIPR
-90 NRLVVFTGVSGSG
+90 NKLVVFTGVSGSG

-189 CDRSIRPQTID
+189 CDRSIRPQSID
-200 EMVDQIVALPEGIRY
+200 EMVDQILLLPEETRY

-223 GKKGTHVKLLGG
+223 GKKGTHTKLISG
-235 LVAEGFA
+235 LAAEGFA
-242 RVRINGE
+242 RVRIDGE

-263 AHNIEVV
+263 SHNIEVV
-270 VDRLVSR
+270 VDRLVAR
-277 EGVQERLT
+277 EGIQERLT

-302 VVPKAGDEL
+302 VVPKKDEEL
-311 PEGVERERLYSEN
+311 PDGVDRERLYSEN

-340 LFSFNSPYGACAD
+340 LFSFNSPYGACEV
-353 CHGIGHLRQFTAER
+353 CHGIGHLRKFTSDR
-367 VVPEPSLPVYAA
+367 VVPDPTQPVYAA
-379 IAPWAEKD
+379 VAPWAEKD

-393 LLYSVGEAFNF
+393 LLYSVGEAFGF
-404 EIKTPWNQLTD
+404 EIKTPWKDLTD
-415 EQRDVLLNGSR
+415 EQRDILLNGSS
-426 EAIMIKAD
+426 EPILIQAD
-434 SRYQK
+434 SRCQK
-439 SAGYERPF
+439 GKPGYTRPF

-454 ERQLRDASGESIRQK
+454 ERQLRDVSGEAQRQK
-469 LEKFLELVPCATCHG
+469 LEKYLELVPCKSCAG
-484 LRLKPEAL
+484 KRLRPEAL
-492 AVRVGPYAIHELTAV
+492 AVKVGPFRIPELTSV
-507 SVGETLSRI
+507 SVGQTLDRI
-516 EALMGVGASEGAA
+516 EHLMGVGTHEGSE
-529 PLLNP
+529 PLLNS

-543 LREIRMRLKFLLD
+543 LREIRLRLRFLLD

-612 ATLLKL
+612 NTLRRL

-624 LIVVEHDE
+624 LVVVEHDE
-632 DTIRAADHIVDIG
+632 DTIRAADHLVDIG
-645 PGAGVHG
+645 PGAGIHG

-657 EGSFEDLLASE
+657 EGSFDDLLNSE

-679 RSIPTPAERRSAG
+679 RSIPTPVDRREEG
-692 IRKISLIDCGR
+692 TRRLQLIDCNR
-703 NNLTGIDV
+703 NNLKNLSVDF
-711 EVPLGRLVCVTG
+711 PLGRLVSVTG

-738 PALEHHL
+738 PALENGL
-745 GMKVPFPAGV
+745 GLKVPFPTGLG
-755 AELRG
+755 ELRG
-760 ISAIDKVIVIDQSP
+760 IKSIDKVIIIDQSP
-774 IGRTPRSNSATY
+774 IGRTPRSNPATY

-792 IRQVFAATV
+792 IRQIFAATV

-815 NVKGGRCEACS
+815 NVKGGRCESCR

-847 CKGARYNRE
+847 CKGARFNRE
-856 TLQVTY
+856 TLQVKY

-867 ADVLEMTVEQA
+867 ADVLQMTVEQA

-924 ELSKRATGK
+924 ELSRRATGK

-947 FDVHKL
+947 YDVHKL

-962 KGNSILVIEHNL
+962 KGNSIICIEHNL
-974 DVIRCADWIIDLGP
+974 DVIRCSDWVIDLGP
-988 DGGDKGGE
+988 EGGDRGGE
-996 IVVVGTPETVA
+996 LLVTGTPEQVA
-1007 EHPTSHTGR
+1007 LHESSHTGR
-1016 YLKQVLAQHPPEVVA
+1016 YLSHVLEQHPPQIPAEA
-1031 V
+1031 A